1 MIVGSTTALQP
12 LAHSETVASKAPD
25 PKIAKAASDFEALF
39 VAQMLRSA
47 REAGAGGFG
56 NGDADQSSGA
66 MMEMAED
73 QLAQALSSG
82 GGLGLA
88 RTIAESFQ
96 VKSVTPNTHATMSI
110 GHTPP
115 DSASD

>member
-1 MIVGSTTALQP
+1 MTIGSTAALS
-12 LAHSETVASKAPD
+12 HSVGGGNTAPD
-25 PKIAKAASDFEALF
+25 PKIAKAASEFEALF

-47 REAGAGGFG
+47 REAGAGAFG
-56 NGDADQSSGA
+56 NSEGDQSSGA

-88 RTIAESFQ
+88 RTIAESFR
-96 VKSVTPNTHATMSI
+96 VTTAP
-110 GHTPP
+110 PP
-115 DSASD
+115 DPNGLKIGLPPAVED